1 MLDRR
6 YLTHIEKMNYIFG
19 GVLVVVTAA
28 MGTGEQVL
36 GAFVGA
42 ALSAINFS
50 LVRRLVE
57 GLVREA
63 RGETTTR
70 VSSLA
75 LAPKMLV
82 LMGAVVLALLFLPIS
97 AVMFAAGFS
106 VFLLSITVE
115 TVRYVTVKPPAPG
128 DPPSGD
134 L

>member
-1 MLDRR
+1 MMNRR
-6 YLTHIEKMNYIFG
+6 YLTRIERMNYILG
-19 GVLVVVTAA
+19 GVLVVITAA
-28 MGTGEQVL
+28 LGTGEQVL

-63 RGETTTR
+63 RGEVTTR

-115 TVRYVTVKPPAPG
+115 TVRYVTVRPSVG
-128 DPPSGD
+128 DPPAGD